1 VAVTEEEGAASKS
14 PCADRT
20 SSKMTCSVTF
30 PWRSRCQKI
39 TPLRRVRQMPDT
51 ALQSV
56 SPLLAKSYS
65 PLGRP
70 SIAPERLLQA
80 LLLQA
85 FYSVGSERLLLEQL
99 DYNLL
104 FRWFVGLQADEA
116 VWDVTVFTKNR
127 DRAAG
132 RRGGSGIFRTGPG
145 VGLFLQPV

>member
-1 VAVTEEEGAASKS
+1 VPE
-14 PCADRT
+14 DH
-20 SSKMTCSVTF
+20 
-30 PWRSRCQKI
+30 
-39 TPLRRVRQMPDT
+39 PLRRVRQMPDT

-145 VGLFLQPV
+145 VGLFPQPV